1 MNKQDIVNE
10 INRLQAELPLRV
22 KIAEIAE
29 HEGLELAVN
38 ELTEN
43 CCASVKSKSYKN
55 SVDKIKDLKAIAS
68 FQDYLQ
74 SQQDRIE
81 AIETRIAQLKI
92 ELTRCQLS
100 LFEEESGTNKRLT
113 GAEFE
118 GRELCTGDLFETR
131 DKNYLLVCESQD
143 DPEKFAIFHSAS
155 NTELLLNYP
164 KNKEALKETAYLGNL
179 FEDDRLQAILEK
191 IMPEESEEQDESGNE
206 EK

>member
-1 MNKQDIVNE
+1 MNKQDIINE
-10 INRLQAELPLRV
+10 INRLYGELPLRQ

-29 HEGLELAVN
+29 HEGLELAVG

-100 LFEEESGTNKRLT
+100 LFEEESGTTKKST
-113 GAEFE
+113 GTEFN
-118 GRELCTGDLFETR
+118 GKELYTGDLFETH
-131 DKNYLLVCESQD
+131 DKNYLLICESQD
-143 DPEKFAIFHSAS
+143 DPNKFAIFHSAS

-164 KNKEALKETAYLGNL
+164 KNKDALKDTAYLGNL
-179 FEDDRLQAILEK
+179 FEDEKLQAILEQ
-191 IMPEESEEQDESGNE
+191 IMPEEPEQSDDSENSEE
-206 EK
+206 